1 MRTFTLPVIGSFKLQ
16 PDVDGGFEAALD
28 LRGRRVSLD
37 INVCG
42 AVTQRLLD
50 GVAGFV
56 GNLADFDQS
65 ARDFLRHDFEQN
77 NESSVRLYIEH
88 HLETPAPDDLR
99 AFRGVAN
106 SQAIDANLFLSEM
119 YLCRVGL
126 YPDNQNECALFDY
139 TVGEWLTQYVIV
151 VRFDSEGVILGA
163 EMES

>member
-1 MRTFTLPVIGSFKLQ
+1 MPTFTLPVIGSFELQ
-16 PDVDGGFEAALD
+16 PDVDEVFDAALD

-37 INVCG
+37 INVYG

-65 ARDFLRHDFEQN
+65 ARDFLRYDFEQN

-88 HLETPAPDDLR
+88 HLGTPAPNDVR
-99 AFRGVAN
+99 AFLGVAT
-106 SQAIDANLFLSEM
+106 SQTVDANLFLSKM

-126 YPDNQNECALFDY
+126 YPGNQNECALFDY
-139 TVGEWLTQYVIV
+139 TVGERLTQYVIV